1 MSLHLCEVIIRD
13 TKESIKF
20 YEIELVDRPVFGFV
34 DYDAIRIARYRACKQ
49 FEQELKYTPSLR
61 KLVNDRDWCIDSVV
75 VIS

>member
-20 YEIELVDRPVFGFV
+20 YEIELVDRPFYGSV
-34 DYDAIRIARYRACKQ
+34 DWDAIVIARRRACNQ

-61 KLVNDRDWCIDSVV
+61 KLINDRDWCVDSVV
-75 VIS
+75 IS